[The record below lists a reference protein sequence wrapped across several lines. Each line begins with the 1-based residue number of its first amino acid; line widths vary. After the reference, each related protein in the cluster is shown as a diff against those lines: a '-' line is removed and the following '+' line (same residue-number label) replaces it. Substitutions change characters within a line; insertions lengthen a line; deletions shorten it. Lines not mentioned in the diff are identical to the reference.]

1 MRTDMARWLI
11 GLTLATFAGSL
22 FFLDPVHAQSNQG
35 PAYELPFGTNPYSP
49 SGARATFKDF
59 LRLSQVPSADYC
71 STCHQEVHREW
82 RESAHANSFR
92 APFYLKNVQLLIDQ
106 KGIAFTRHC
115 ESCHNPIA
123 LFSGALT
130 RGFTGLRPFDEEGVS
145 CIVCHSITGL
155 ESKSGSGSYVMG
167 VPAVMLNKDGT
178 PRTGLPG
185 LEEIIAEPELHKK
198 AVMHDVLHTPEF
210 CATCHK
216 AAIPAALNSY
226 KWLRAFSVYD
236 EWQQSSWARESTLPF
251 YQKDKVFTCQD
262 CHMQPTNASGS
273 HEASNGKIRSHRFP
287 GANSAI
293 PTFYDYPD
301 QLEAVRAQLQ
311 NSLALDIFSIAR
323 KHKGETTQFFLP
335 ETSRITLTA
344 GDEVTVELVIQNA
357 RIGHSLV
364 PEQRDFY
371 ECWVA
376 FEAID
381 GQGHELFQSGGLD
394 ENGFL
399 DPAAHTYTNRLI
411 DRDGKVLSLHQVW
424 NTRLKG
430 YDNTILPGRS
440 DLVRYRFVVP
450 LGSDGLHDNSLRRTI
465 SLSAKVLYRRFR
477 KQYTDAILEKP
488 ATFPILTLGSTE
500 LSLKAGALNTAALKT
515 NASGSTALK
524 TIATMRS
531 ERDNRTLIRWNN
543 YGIALLGQQ
552 QWWAASEA
560 FAKTT
565 MIDPVYADGFV
576 NQAIA
581 EYSRWIESRKENP
594 DGPGVFS
601 LDNANAPPEK
611 FEAAL
616 QFLEKALVV
625 RPGYARALF
634 YEGVI
639 LRLQNRL
646 EEATRPLQETV
657 RQFPNMRQG
666 HQELGYLLYLRKDY
680 KGARDQFEMVKRIN
694 PDDVTACYY
703 LSIVYGQLGN
713 AADAHVNAQLY
724 ASHRDDPNNYA
735 LNLDFVHTH
744 AEESRELQ
752 PYHLH
757 QR

>member
-1 MRTDMARWLI
+1 MARWLI
-11 GLTLATFAGSL
+11 GLTLATFAGFL
-22 FFLDPVHAQSNQG
+22 FFLDPVHAQPNQG

-49 SGARATFKDF
+49 SRARTTFKDF
-59 LRLSQVPSADYC
+59 FKVSEVPSADYC

-92 APFYLKNVQLLIDQ
+92 APFYLRNVQLLIDQ
-106 KGIAFTRHC
+106 KGIAPTRHC
-115 ESCHNPIA
+115 EGCHNPIA

-130 RGFTGLRPFDEEGVS
+130 RDFSGPRPFDEEGVT
-145 CIVCHSITGL
+145 CIVCHSIRDM
-155 ESKSGSGSYVMG
+155 ESKAGVGSYVMG
-167 VPAVMLNKDGT
+167 VPAVMLNQDGT
-178 PRTGLPG
+178 PRVGLPA
-185 LEEIIAEPELHKK
+185 LEDILAEPELHKK
-198 AVMHDVLHTPEF
+198 AVMRDFLRTPEF

-216 AAIPAALNSY
+216 AAIPAELNGY

-236 EWQQSSWARESTLPF
+236 EWQQSSWSRESALPF
-251 YQKDKVFTCQD
+251 YQKEKVSTCQD
-262 CHMQPTNASGS
+262 CHMQPTNAVGS
-273 HEASNGKIRSHRFP
+273 HEAVDGTIRSHRFP

-293 PTFYDYPD
+293 PAFYGYPD
-301 QLEAVRAQLQ
+301 QLQAVQAQLRD
-311 NSLALDIFSIAR
+311 SLSLDIFSITR
-323 KHKGETTQFFLP
+323 KHKGQTARFFLP
-335 ETSRITLTA
+335 ETSQLRLTP
-344 GDEVTVELVIQNA
+344 GDEVTIDLVIQNA

-376 FEAID
+376 FQAHD
-381 GQGHELFQSGGLD
+381 GQGNQIFESGDLD
-394 ENGFL
+394 ANGFL
-399 DPAAHTYTNRLI
+399 DPAAHSYTNRLI

-424 NTRLKG
+424 DTRLKG
-430 YDNTILPGRS
+430 YDNTIMPGRS
-440 DLVRYRFVVP
+440 DIVRYRFVIP
-450 LGSDGLHDNSLRRTI
+450 LDSHDSSLHVSSLHRTI
-465 SLSAKVLYRRFR
+465 NLSAKVLYRRFR

-488 ATFPILTLGSTE
+488 ATFPILTLGSAE
-500 LSLKAGALNTAALKT
+500 LSLKADDLNTTPRKT
-515 NASGSTALK
+515 NSSGNNAFK
-524 TIATMRS
+524 AIPAMRP
-531 ERDNRTLIRWNN
+531 EQDNRRTLIRWNN

-560 FAKTT
+560 FSKTT
-565 MIDPVYADGFV
+565 MIDPGYADGFV

-581 EYSRWIESRKENP
+581 ESSKWIESRKENP

-616 QFLEKALVV
+616 QLLEKAFAV

-634 YEGVI
+634 YQGVI

-646 EEATRPLQETV
+646 EEAMRPLQETV

-680 KGARDQFEMVKRIN
+680 KGSRNEFETLKRIN

-703 LSIVYGQLGN
+703 LSIVYGQLGD
-713 AADAHVNAQLY
+713 AADAQVNAQLY
-724 ASHRDDPNNYA
+724 ANHRDDPNNYA

-744 AEESRELQ
+744 AEDSRELQ

-757 QR
+757 HK